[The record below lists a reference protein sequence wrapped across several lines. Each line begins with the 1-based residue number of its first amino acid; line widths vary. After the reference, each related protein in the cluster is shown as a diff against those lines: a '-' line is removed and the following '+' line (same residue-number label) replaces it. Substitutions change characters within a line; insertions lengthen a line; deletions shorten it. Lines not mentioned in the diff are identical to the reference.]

1 MTYYTRHSCTGC
13 IYASYAMCS
22 LGHEMCRV
30 DIDEHEDDTF
40 VMNEDNERQNTREM
54 G

>member
-1 MTYYTRHSCTGC
+1 MTYCTRQSCTGC

-22 LGHEMCRV
+22 LGHEMCWV

-40 VMNEDNERQNTREM
+40 VINEDNERQNTREM